1 VTGVFIRSVVAP
13 RTGTLKDI
21 TEFVEEDLSPSGVKW
36 HLARKI
42 TRIPTPTPNK
52 KTDIHNQTAMK
63 QLVFFFFSLISFSV
77 SAQQAD
83 PSFPATSA
91 SPEGKISQV
100 IGNTQ
105 IQIEY
110 ERPLARKRQIFGD
123 LVPWNKVW
131 RTGAGRCTRIMFTKP
146 VIVGGQKIAAG
157 HYSLFTIPN
166 PKLWV
171 IILNS
176 DTSLYGSYGYDAA
189 KDIAR
194 FEVPPATTSRHY
206 EALTIDVD
214 LVQSNA
220 RIYISW
226 LDTQVGFAVETS
238 TASEAKKFID
248 QELLTTKNKNSDAY
262 YEAAQFLLYEKEDL
276 EQALKL
282 ADKAIQLNKENGAA
296 RRVKIETYE
305 FLRLYPE
312 ALNEIK
318 LALEMEKS
326 KRYEKE
332 EERQLEMN
340 YWKRFH
346 DRIKAKQNLEGR
358 S

>member
-1 VTGVFIRSVVAP
+1 
-13 RTGTLKDI
+13 
-21 TEFVEEDLSPSGVKW
+21 
-36 HLARKI
+36 
-42 TRIPTPTPNK
+42 
-52 KTDIHNQTAMK
+52 MK
-63 QLVFFFFSLISFSV
+63 QLLFFFLSLVSFSLFGQSTDR
-77 SAQQAD
+77 Q
-83 PSFPATSA
+83 FPTTSA

-131 RTGAGRCTRIMFTKP
+131 RTGAGRCTRIMFNKP
-146 VIVGGQKIAAG
+146 VVVGGQKIAAG

-166 PKLWV
+166 PQRWI

-176 DTSLYGSYGYDAA
+176 DTSLYGSYGYDVA

-194 FEVPPATTSRHY
+194 FDVTPATTNRHY

-226 LDTQVGFAVETS
+226 LNTQVGFAVQTS
-238 TASEAKKFID
+238 TASEAKKFIE
-248 QELLTTKNKNSDAY
+248 QELLTGKNKNSDAY
-262 YEAAQFLLYEKEDL
+262 FEAAQFLLFEKEDL

-296 RRVKIETYE
+296 RRVKIEIYE
-305 FLRLYPE
+305 FLHQYPE

-332 EERQLEMN
+332 EERKLEMN
-340 YWKRFH
+340 YWQRFH
-346 DRIKAKQNLEGR
+346 DRIKAKQNLQHG